1 MKRIYSLLSREDVF
15 ILFFSFL
22 LLFLSFFPTLY
33 EAFQANNLGDPRR
46 LMLWGEHNY
55 TYDYNVYLAKMR
67 LGTEGQ
73 WIVIN
78 KYTSEPHQGIL
89 LQEFY
94 LLTGKIGG
102 WLRLTPPLTYHLVR
116 IFLAVGLLLAIY
128 QLICFFLKDSLQ
140 RKIAFLLALF
150 SGSWPRFVYYHQG
163 WHPALFMDWWQEMDV
178 IRRATYVPHY
188 LLGHLLTIV
197 MLLSLLKKKLVWAL
211 ISGLIAGF
219 VHPPSLL
226 IIWGIWGLWIIWQL
240 RRELI
245 EKGLFKKELFKEG
258 LLKKDIFR
266 DIKRQIV
273 TFILLVLV
281 TSIPLLY
288 IQRITSFY
296 PWKTLTDFDRVHPL
310 PFQFG
315 EYFLALGITFILG
328 LGGVVMVFWQK
339 KETYLPLV
347 FWVLSAFLAIIIFQ
361 RIPFVSEA
369 RFIQVAVHLP
379 LAILSTLCLVEVG
392 EWLKKRIGQ
401 KVLIWLVCLVLFLS
415 LPGIYVSVKGQ
426 IGFINQRAAAVLP
439 LVPYPSQ
446 VMYPLK
452 GWWQAII
459 WLGEKTKRNEIV
471 LSDVTA
477 GNYLPAYAGNTVYY
491 GHSGETVFFDQKR
504 FVVQRFFSNQMTEE
518 EALDFLKKN
527 KISYIFFGP
536 QEAVLGYF
544 QLYYFLETVFQNDW
558 VTIFKVNVLK

>member
-67 LGTEGQ
+67 LGAEGQ
-73 WIVIN
+73 WTVIN

-116 IFLAVGLLLAIY
+116 IFLAVGFLLAIY
-128 QLICFFLKDSLQ
+128 QLICFFLKDGLQ
-140 RKIAFLLALF
+140 RKMAFLLALF

-273 TFILLVLV
+273 TFILLV
-281 TSIPLLY
+281 
-288 IQRITSFY
+288 
-296 PWKTLTDFDRVHPL
+296 
-310 PFQFG
+310 
-315 EYFLALGITFILG
+315 
-328 LGGVVMVFWQK
+328 
-339 KETYLPLV
+339 
-347 FWVLSAFLAIIIFQ
+347 FWVLSAFLAILIFQ

-379 LAILSTLCLVEVG
+379 LAILSTLVLVEISQ
-392 EWLKKRIGQ
+392 WLKKRIGQ

-518 EALDFLKKN
+518 E
-527 KISYIFFGP
+527 S
-536 QEAVLGYF
+536 
-544 QLYYFLETVFQNDW
+544 LY
-558 VTIFKVNVLK
+558 